1 AVVEKTKKTKKDTS
15 PKVSLEEKASEWLEM
30 QETTPRPGSSYKK
43 QYIPK
48 GVSLN
53 PIVKMVKPES
63 LRPNPRND
71 FDPLTEEE
79 YASLKENIALNGILD
94 ALTARKDGTIIT
106 GENRYKIALELKEHE
121 DETVRRRVESIPV
134 RYYMNELTPEEEY
147 DILEGDNLFRRHL
160 TAEQRKERLKKR
172 ILRKYKDDLI
182 LDNRGGDRKSE
193 SSKTEREEEPKQEG
207 SSLSEKGLHE
217 MSVSELG
224 LFGEV
229 GTVSEQAKQEGEVL
243 KTESEKSNYEG
254 HRLIEKPV
262 ELAREVSDQK
272 SKVQGELLI
281 EEETQKPRKEDF
293 SLIGIGSE
301 KSNYQGDILIG
312 KSVELAREVSDQ
324 KSNDQGDRLIGKQE
338 LAKRVS
344 ENENIPFGTAKR
356 YVSELRKEL
365 KSKAPKAVSEK
376 EKKKEEVGKKTRKQ
390 IVEGKAK
397 EFQKKYSKLSRNQKA
412 EAVNRLLNSLVNLR
426 KRVSK
431 LNEQISELSERD
443 HEIVTKL
450 IAVGERE
457 RIWKLK
463 I

>member
-1 AVVEKTKKTKKDTS
+1 MKVEEENLEAVVEKTKKTKKDTS

-30 QETTPRPGSSYKK
+30 QETTPRPGSTYKK

-94 ALTARKDGTIIT
+94 ALTARKDGTLVT

-121 DETVRRRVESIPV
+121 DENVRRRVENIPV

-160 TAEQRKERLKKR
+160 TSEQRKERLKKR

-193 SSKTEREEEPKQEG
+193 SSKTVREEEPKQEG

-217 MSVSELG
+217 MSVRELG

-229 GTVSEQAKQEGEVL
+229 GTVSEQAKQESEVL
-243 KTESEKSNYEG
+243 KTDFEKSKDDP
-254 HRLIEKPV
+254 HPLIE
-262 ELAREVSDQK
+262 
-272 SKVQGELLI
+272 G
-281 EEETQKPRKEDF
+281 ETQKPRKEDF

-301 KSNYQGDILIG
+301 KSKYQGDILIG
-312 KSVELAREVSDQ
+312 KPVD
-324 KSNDQGDRLIGKQE
+324 
-338 LAKRVS
+338 LAKKVS
-344 ENENIPFGTAKR
+344 ENENIPLGTARR
-356 YVSELRKEL
+356 YVTELKKEL
-365 KSKAPKAVSEK
+365 KSKAPKASSPK
-376 EKKKEEVGKKTRKQ
+376 EKKKVEVGKKTRKQ
-390 IVEGKAK
+390 MVEGKAK

-412 EAVNRLLNSLVNLR
+412 ESVNRLLNSLVNLR

-431 LNEQISELSERD
+431 LNDQISELSERD

>member
-1 AVVEKTKKTKKDTS
+1 MKVEEENLEAVVEKTKKTKKDTS

-30 QETTPRPGSSYKK
+30 QETTPRPGSTYKK

-121 DETVRRRVESIPV
+121 DENVRRRVESIPV

-160 TAEQRKERLKKR
+160 TSEQRKERLKKR
-172 ILRKYKDDLI
+172 ILRKYKDELV

-193 SSKTEREEEPKQEG
+193 SSKTVREEEPKQEG
-207 SSLSEKGLHE
+207 SSLSESGLHE

-229 GTVSEQAKQEGEVL
+229 GTVSEQAKQEREVL
-243 KTESEKSNYEG
+243 KTESE
-254 HRLIEKPV
+254 
-262 ELAREVSDQK
+262 
-272 SKVQGELLI
+272 
-281 EEETQKPRKEDF
+281 
-293 SLIGIGSE
+293 
-301 KSNYQGDILIG
+301 
-312 KSVELAREVSDQ
+312 

-365 KSKAPKAVSEK
+365 KSKAPKASSPK

-390 IVEGKAK
+390 LVEGKAK

-412 EAVNRLLNSLVNLR
+412 ESVNRLLNSLVNLR

-431 LNEQISELSERD
+431 LNDQISELGDKD

>member
-1 AVVEKTKKTKKDTS
+1 MKVEEEKLEAVVEKTKKTKKDTS
-15 PKVSLEEKASEWLEM
+15 PKVSLEEKASEWMEM

-121 DETVRRRVESIPV
+121 DENVRRRVESIPV

-160 TAEQRKERLKKR
+160 TSEQRKERLKKR

-193 SSKTEREEEPKQEG
+193 SSKTVREEELKQEG
-207 SSLSEKGLHE
+207 SSLSESGLHE

-229 GTVSEQAKQEGEVL
+229 GTVSEQAKQEREVL
-243 KTESEKSNYEG
+243 KTESEKSKYQG
-254 HRLIEKPV
+254 DILIGKPV
-262 ELAREVSDQK
+262 ELAMEVSDQK

-281 EEETQKPRKEDF
+281 GNSSKDLAKTV
-293 SLIGIGSE
+293 SE
-301 KSNYQGDILIG
+301 K
-312 KSVELAREVSDQ
+312 
-324 KSNDQGDRLIGKQE
+324 
-338 LAKRVS
+338 
-344 ENENIPFGTAKR
+344 ENIPVGTAKK
-356 YVSELRKEL
+356 YIAEIRKEL
-365 KSKAPKAVSEK
+365 KSKAPKVVSEK
-376 EKKKEEVGKKTRKQ
+376 EKKKVESGKKTRKQ

-412 EAVNRLLNSLVNLR
+412 ESVNRLLNSLVNLR

-431 LNEQISELSERD
+431 LNDQISELGDKD

>member
-1 AVVEKTKKTKKDTS
+1 MKAEGKTKKTKKDTS

-121 DETVRRRVESIPV
+121 DENVRRRVESIPV
-134 RYYMNELTPEEEY
+134 RYYMNELTAEEEY

-160 TAEQRKERLKKR
+160 TSEQRKERLKKR

-193 SSKTEREEEPKQEG
+193 SSKTVREEEPKQEG
-207 SSLSEKGLHE
+207 SSLSESGLHE

-229 GTVSEQAKQEGEVL
+229 GTVSEQAKQEREVL
-243 KTESEKSNYEG
+243 KTESEKSKYQG
-254 HRLIEKPV
+254 DILIGKPV

-281 EEETQKPRKEDF
+281 EGETQKPRKEDF

-301 KSNYQGDILIG
+301 KSNYQGESLIFSKDEKSKDEGHPLIG
-312 KSVELAREVSDQ
+312 NSSK
-324 KSNDQGDRLIGKQE
+324 N
-338 LAKRVS
+338 LAKKVS
-344 ENENIPFGTAKR
+344 ENENIPLGTAKN
-356 YVSELRKEL
+356 YISELKKEL
-365 KSKAPKAVSEK
+365 KSKAPKVVSEK
-376 EKKKEEVGKKTRKQ
+376 EKKKVESGKKTRKQ
-390 IVEGKAK
+390 LVEGKAK

-412 EAVNRLLNSLVNLR
+412 ESVNRLLNSLVNLR

-431 LNEQISELSERD
+431 LNDQISELGDKD

>member
-1 AVVEKTKKTKKDTS
+1 MKVEEENLEAVVEKTKKTKKDTS

-94 ALTARKDGTIIT
+94 ALTARKDGTLVT

-121 DETVRRRVESIPV
+121 EEAVRRRVESIPV
-134 RYYMNELTPEEEY
+134 RYYMNELTAEEEY

-160 TAEQRKERLKKR
+160 TSEQRKERLKKR

-193 SSKTEREEEPKQEG
+193 SSKTVREEEPKQEG

-229 GTVSEQAKQEGEVL
+229 GTVSEQAKQEREVL
-243 KTESEKSNYEG
+243 KTESEKSKDEGHSLIEGSEQKSKQESELLIGNSSKDLTKKESALVGKESNYEG
-254 HRLIEKPV
+254 HSLIEKP
-262 ELAREVSDQK
+262 K
-272 SKVQGELLI
+272 
-281 EEETQKPRKEDF
+281 
-293 SLIGIGSE
+293 
-301 KSNYQGDILIG
+301 
-312 KSVELAREVSDQ
+312 
-324 KSNDQGDRLIGKQE
+324 E
-338 LAKRVS
+338 LAKKIS
-344 ENENIPFGTAKR
+344 EEERIPLGTAR
-356 YVSELRKEL
+356 NYVSELKKEL
-365 KSKAPKAVSEK
+365 KSKDPKASSPK
-376 EKKKEEVGKKTRKQ
+376 EKKTAESGKKTRKQ

-412 EAVNRLLNSLVNLR
+412 ESVNRLLNSLVNLR

>member
-1 AVVEKTKKTKKDTS
+1 
-15 PKVSLEEKASEWLEM
+15 M
-30 QETTPRPGSSYKK
+30 
-43 QYIPK
+43 
-48 GVSLN
+48 
-53 PIVKMVKPES
+53 
-63 LRPNPRND
+63 
-71 FDPLTEEE
+71 
-79 YASLKENIALNGILD
+79 KENIALNGILD
-94 ALTARKDGTIIT
+94 ALTARKDGTLVT

-121 DETVRRRVESIPV
+121 DENVRRRVENIPV
-134 RYYMNELTPEEEY
+134 RYYMNELTAEEEY

-160 TAEQRKERLKKR
+160 TSEQRKERLKKR

-193 SSKTEREEEPKQEG
+193 SSKTVREEEPKQEG

-229 GTVSEQAKQEGEVL
+229 GTVSEQAKESKQESEVL
-243 KTESEKSNYEG
+243 KADFEKSKDDP
-254 HRLIEKPV
+254 HPLIE
-262 ELAREVSDQK
+262 
-272 SKVQGELLI
+272 G
-281 EEETQKPRKEDF
+281 ETQKPRKEDF

-301 KSNYQGDILIG
+301 
-312 KSVELAREVSDQ
+312 

-365 KSKAPKAVSEK
+365 KSKDPKASSPK
-376 EKKKEEVGKKTRKQ
+376 EKKKVESGKKTRKQ
-390 IVEGKAK
+390 LVEGKAK

-412 EAVNRLLNSLVNLR
+412 ESVNRLLNSLVNLR

-431 LNEQISELSERD
+431 LNDQISELSERD

>member
-1 AVVEKTKKTKKDTS
+1 MKLEEEKLEAVVEKTKKTKKDTS
-15 PKVSLEEKASEWLEM
+15 PKVSLEEKASEWMEM

-48 GVSLN
+48 GITLN

-121 DETVRRRVESIPV
+121 DENVRRRVENIPV

-160 TAEQRKERLKKR
+160 TSEQRKERLKKR

-193 SSKTEREEEPKQEG
+193 SSKTVREEEPKQEG
-207 SSLSEKGLHE
+207 SSLSENGLHE

-254 HRLIEKPV
+254 HSLIEKP
-262 ELAREVSDQK
+262 K
-272 SKVQGELLI
+272 
-281 EEETQKPRKEDF
+281 
-293 SLIGIGSE
+293 
-301 KSNYQGDILIG
+301 
-312 KSVELAREVSDQ
+312 
-324 KSNDQGDRLIGKQE
+324 E
-338 LAKRVS
+338 LAKKIS
-344 ENENIPFGTAKR
+344 EEERIPLGTAR
-356 YVSELRKEL
+356 NYVSELKKEL
-365 KSKAPKAVSEK
+365 KSKAPKVVSEK
-376 EKKKEEVGKKTRKQ
+376 EKKKAESGKKTRKQ
-390 IVEGKAK
+390 LVEGKAK
-397 EFQKKYSKLSRNQKA
+397 EFQKKYSKLSRSQKA
-412 EAVNRLLNSLVNLR
+412 ESVNRLLNSLVNLR

-431 LNEQISELSERD
+431 LNDQISELGDKD
-443 HEIVTKL
+443 HEIVTK
-450 IAVGERE
+450 
-457 RIWKLK
+457 
-463 I
+463 

>member
-1 AVVEKTKKTKKDTS
+1 MKVEEEKLEAVVEKTKKTKKDTS

-121 DETVRRRVESIPV
+121 EEAVRRRVESIPV
-134 RYYMNELTPEEEY
+134 RYYMNELTAEEEY

-160 TAEQRKERLKKR
+160 TSEQRKERLKKR

-229 GTVSEQAKQEGEVL
+229 GTVSEQAKEPKQESEVL
-243 KTESEKSNYEG
+243 KTDFEKSKDDLDP
-254 HRLIEKPV
+254 LIE
-262 ELAREVSDQK
+262 
-272 SKVQGELLI
+272 G
-281 EEETQKPRKEDF
+281 ETQKPRKEDF

-301 KSNYQGDILIG
+301 KSNYQGDSLIE
-312 KSVELAREVSDQ
+312 KPVELA
-324 KSNDQGDRLIGKQE
+324 KK
-338 LAKRVS
+338 VS
-344 ENENIPFGTAKR
+344 ENENIPLGTARR
-356 YVSELRKEL
+356 YVTELKKEL
-365 KSKAPKAVSEK
+365 KSKDPKPSSPK
-376 EKKKEEVGKKTRKQ
+376 EKKKVESGKKTRKQ

-412 EAVNRLLNSLVNLR
+412 ESVNRLLNSLVNLR

-431 LNEQISELSERD
+431 LNDQISELGERD

>member
-1 AVVEKTKKTKKDTS
+1 MKVEEEKLEAVVEKTKKTKKDTS
-15 PKVSLEEKASEWLEM
+15 PKVSLEEKASEWMEM
-30 QETTPRPGSSYKK
+30 QETTPRPGSSYTK

-94 ALTARKDGTIIT
+94 ALTARKDGTLVT

-121 DETVRRRVESIPV
+121 DENVRRRVENIPV
-134 RYYMNELTPEEEY
+134 RYYMNELTAEEEY

-160 TAEQRKERLKKR
+160 TSEQRKERLKKR

-193 SSKTEREEEPKQEG
+193 SSKTVREEEPKQEG

-254 HRLIEKPV
+254 HSLIEKP
-262 ELAREVSDQK
+262 K
-272 SKVQGELLI
+272 
-281 EEETQKPRKEDF
+281 
-293 SLIGIGSE
+293 
-301 KSNYQGDILIG
+301 
-312 KSVELAREVSDQ
+312 
-324 KSNDQGDRLIGKQE
+324 E
-338 LAKRVS
+338 LAKKIS
-344 ENENIPFGTAKR
+344 EEERIPLGTAR
-356 YVSELRKEL
+356 NYVSELKKEL
-365 KSKAPKAVSEK
+365 KSKAPKVVSEK
-376 EKKKEEVGKKTRKQ
+376 EKKVESGKKTRKQ

-412 EAVNRLLNSLVNLR
+412 ESVNRLLNSLVNLR

-431 LNEQISELSERD
+431 LNDQISELGDKD

>member
-1 AVVEKTKKTKKDTS
+1 
-15 PKVSLEEKASEWLEM
+15 M
-30 QETTPRPGSSYKK
+30 
-43 QYIPK
+43 
-48 GVSLN
+48 N

-121 DETVRRRVESIPV
+121 DENVRRRVENIPV

-160 TAEQRKERLKKR
+160 TSEQRKERLKKR

-281 EEETQKPRKEDF
+281 EGETQKPRKEDF

-301 KSNYQGDILIG
+301 
-312 KSVELAREVSDQ
+312 

>member
-1 AVVEKTKKTKKDTS
+1 MKVEEEKLEAVVEKTKKTKKDTS
-15 PKVSLEEKASEWLEM
+15 PKVSLEEKASEWMEM
-30 QETTPRPGSSYKK
+30 QETTPRPGSSYTK

-94 ALTARKDGTIIT
+94 ALTARKDGTLVT

-121 DETVRRRVESIPV
+121 DENVRRRVESIPV

-160 TAEQRKERLKKR
+160 TSEQRKERLKKR

-193 SSKTEREEEPKQEG
+193 SSKTVREEEPKQEG
-207 SSLSEKGLHE
+207 SSLSESGLHE
-217 MSVSELG
+217 MSLSELG

-229 GTVSEQAKQEGEVL
+229 GTVSEQAKQDFSTVEIG
-243 KTESEKSNYEG
+243 SEKSNDQG
-254 HRLIEKPV
+254 DRLIE
-262 ELAREVSDQK
+262 
-272 SKVQGELLI
+272 G
-281 EEETQKPRKEDF
+281 ETQKPRKEDF
-293 SLIGIGSE
+293 STIGTESE
-301 KSNYQGDILIG
+301 KSNYQGDSLIE
-312 KSVELAREVSDQ
+312 KPVELA
-324 KSNDQGDRLIGKQE
+324 KK
-338 LAKRVS
+338 VS
-344 ENENIPFGTAKR
+344 ENENIPLGTARR
-356 YVSELRKEL
+356 YVTELKKEL
-365 KSKAPKAVSEK
+365 KSKAPKVVSEK
-376 EKKKEEVGKKTRKQ
+376 EKKKVESGKKTRKQ
-390 IVEGKAK
+390 LVEGKAK
-397 EFQKKYSKLSRNQKA
+397 EFQKKYSKLSRSQKA
-412 EAVNRLLNSLVNLR
+412 ESVNRLLNSLVNLR

-431 LNEQISELSERD
+431 LNDQISELGDKD